1 MGLGNGTVEFDGS
14 CEAVSIAVPDS
25 GVDSVSSGGRMVNSG
40 SRGTMLASGSS
51 SSSGV
56 FTSAA
61 KSGDGTSAKHS
72 STGIEKV
79 PIARMQSV
87 RNGNRRYRWFKIDLK
102 LW

>member
-1 MGLGNGTVEFDGS
+1 MGLGNGTIEFDRS
-14 CEAVSIAVPDS
+14 CEAVSIAVPES

-40 SRGTMLASGSS
+40 SRGTRLASGSS

-61 KSGDGTSAKHS
+61 KSGDGASAKLFS
-72 STGIEKV
+72 AGTEKV

-87 RNGNRRYRWFKIDLK
+87 RNGNRRCR
-102 LW
+102 